1 MAIKSNKTKSK
12 DTPLMR
18 QFNEIKAKYPDAM
31 LLFRVG
37 DFYETFNDDARKA
50 SKILGIVLTKRS
62 NGSADDALAGF
73 PHHSLDTY
81 LPKLVRAGI
90 RVAVCDQL
98 EDPKATKGI
107 VKRGVTDLVTPG
119 IAMHDQVLE
128 RKENNFL
135 GSIHFE
141 NKRAGIA
148 LLDISTGEFLVAE
161 GTIEYIKKIINNF
174 SPSEVLF
181 DKSKYNLFSESFGS
195 KFYTYGLDEWVFN
208 LDFAKDK
215 IQDQF
220 DLKSLKGFGIEK
232 LYLATTAAGVI
243 LHYLGET
250 LNNKTSHIRGIAR
263 IEQDEYV
270 WLDNFTIKSLELV
283 SSDHPDAITLLN
295 VIDQTITPMG
305 GRMLRKWL
313 VLPLKDIKAIQN
325 RHNIVEGF
333 LNNKKRMLPI
343 QELLSEFGDI
353 ERIISKIA
361 VGKVSPKELIVLK
374 DSIVAANKI
383 VEITKTDKV
392 INTLTKDIF
401 SLDQVV
407 RKIEKEIYPDAPAII
422 GKGRLIADGVDVK
435 LDEFREISNNGKSI
449 LLNLQKTESEK
460 TAIPSL
466 KIAFNNVF
474 GYYLEVRNAH
484 KDKVP
489 QEWIRKQTLVNAERY
504 ITQELKEL
512 ETKILSA
519 EDNISI
525 LEAKV
530 FKAIVEF
537 ICEFLPQLQ
546 HNAKKIAELDCLL
559 SFAQIA
565 GDFKYSRPIINDSLI
580 IDIKQG
586 RHPVIERNLPVGQE
600 YVAND
605 LYLDSSTQQII
616 MVTGPNM
623 SGKSAL
629 LRQTALITL
638 MAQMGSFVPAK
649 KAVLG
654 YVDRVFTRVGAS
666 DNISTGESTFMVE
679 MNETSNILNN
689 LSERSLILLDEIGRG
704 TSTYDGVSI
713 AWAISEYLHEYPL
726 FKAKT
731 LFATHYHELNKMTEQ
746 FPRIK
751 NFNVSVKEV
760 ANKILFM
767 RKLVEGG
774 SEHSFGIH
782 VAKLAGMPNS
792 VVNRANEVLAVLENS
807 SRGENHSKNQ
817 KKEIKT
823 SKKALSKT
831 SDKGVQLSF
840 FQLDD
845 PVLEQIRDE
854 IKNLDINTLTP
865 VEALMKLN
873 EIKKYV
879 GG

>member
-50 SKILGIVLTKRS
+50 SKILGIVLTKRA

-81 LPKLVRAGI
+81 LPKLVRAGV

-135 GSIHFE
+135 GSIHFG

-161 GTIEYIKKIINNF
+161 GTIEYVKKIIDNF
-174 SPSEVLF
+174 SPTEVLF
-181 DKSKYNLFSESFGS
+181 DKSKYDLFSESFGS

-215 IQDQF
+215 IQGQF

-232 LYLATTAAGVI
+232 LNLATTAAGVI

-263 IEQDEYV
+263 IEQDDYV

-313 VLPLKDIKAIQN
+313 ILPLKDIKGIEN

-333 LNNKKRMLPI
+333 LNNEKTMCPI

-374 DSIVAANKI
+374 DSIIAANKI
-383 VEITKTDKV
+383 VEIAKTDKV
-392 INTLTKDIF
+392 VNVLTKDIF
-401 SLDQVV
+401 SLDQVIQ
-407 RKIEKEIYPDAPAII
+407 KIEDEIYPDAPAVI
-422 GKGRLIADGVDVK
+422 GKGRLIADGVDAK

-449 LLNLQKTESEK
+449 LLNLQKTESER

-466 KIAFNNVF
+466 KIAFNNVY

-489 QEWIRKQTLVNAERY
+489 EEWIRKQTLVNAERY
-504 ITQELKEL
+504 ITQ
-512 ETKILSA
+512 
-519 EDNISI
+519 
-525 LEAKV
+525 
-530 FKAIVEF
+530 
-537 ICEFLPQLQ
+537 
-546 HNAKKIAELDCLL
+546 
-559 SFAQIA
+559 
-565 GDFKYSRPIINDSLI
+565 
-580 IDIKQG
+580 
-586 RHPVIERNLPVGQE
+586 
-600 YVAND
+600 
-605 LYLDSSTQQII
+605 
-616 MVTGPNM
+616 
-623 SGKSAL
+623 
-629 LRQTALITL
+629 
-638 MAQMGSFVPAK
+638 
-649 KAVLG
+649 VL
-654 YVDRVFTRVGAS
+654 
-666 DNISTGESTFMVE
+666 
-679 MNETSNILNN
+679 
-689 LSERSLILLDEIGRG
+689 
-704 TSTYDGVSI
+704 
-713 AWAISEYLHEYPL
+713 
-726 FKAKT
+726 
-731 LFATHYHELNKMTEQ
+731 
-746 FPRIK
+746 
-751 NFNVSVKEV
+751 
-760 ANKILFM
+760 
-767 RKLVEGG
+767 
-774 SEHSFGIH
+774 
-782 VAKLAGMPNS
+782 
-792 VVNRANEVLAVLENS
+792 
-807 SRGENHSKNQ
+807 
-817 KKEIKT
+817 
-823 SKKALSKT
+823 
-831 SDKGVQLSF
+831 
-840 FQLDD
+840 
-845 PVLEQIRDE
+845 
-854 IKNLDINTLTP
+854 
-865 VEALMKLN
+865 
-873 EIKKYV
+873 
-879 GG
+879 

>member
-263 IEQDEYV
+263 IEQEEYV

-313 VLPLKDIKAIQN
+313 ILPLKDIKAIQN

-565 GDFKYSRPIINDSLI
+565 SDFKYSRPIINDSLI